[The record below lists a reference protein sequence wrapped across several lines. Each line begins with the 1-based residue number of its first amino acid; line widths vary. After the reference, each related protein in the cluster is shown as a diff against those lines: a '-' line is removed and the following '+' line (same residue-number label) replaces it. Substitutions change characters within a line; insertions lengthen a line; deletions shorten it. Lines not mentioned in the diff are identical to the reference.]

1 MSSEIHQQS
10 VYQDMTIV
18 DADAH
23 VTEDVADIIP
33 YMDDGPIHHR
43 IKNTTNFKSD
53 ILSMSAPAPA
63 SLTYYGSE
71 TDTENKAIASDDEDG
86 DTHLPG
92 ADGETMLGHMQE
104 FNIDYAILSPSTFLG
119 INTINNP
126 RFSVPLASAYN
137 DWVIDRFLDID
148 TSFRSTI
155 LVAADKPD
163 LASEEIDTHAAEDG
177 FVGVALA
184 TAGLKPPLGHERY
197 DPIYQAAQD
206 HELPITLHGVSSG
219 MIKTFPSIYEW
230 AETKAESIFY
240 GHHLT
245 NIWNIVSAMAR
256 GLPARYPDLDIV
268 FQESGIS
275 HVPYLKWQLDDLYM
289 EFSEE
294 FPYLDQLPSEYFD
307 DNFYF
312 TTQPIGMTAKDRSQL
327 ATAIELAG
335 VESIMYAAD
344 FPHPTFD
351 PPAELYNRLNGQ
363 LGDEQERAIMGTR
376 ALEVFGV

>member
-1 MSSEIHQQS
+1 
-10 VYQDMTIV
+10 MTIV

-23 VTEDVADIIP
+23 VTEKVSDIIP
-33 YMDDGPIHHR
+33 YMDDGPIYRR

-71 TDTENKAIASDDEDG
+71 TDTEDKAIGSNDG
-86 DTHLPG
+86 ETSGSQLPG
-92 ADGETMLGHMQE
+92 ADGETMLKHLQE

-119 INTINNP
+119 VNTINNP
-126 RFSVPLASAYN
+126 RFAVPLANAYN
-137 DWVIDRFLDID
+137 AWIVDRFLDVD
-148 TSFRSTI
+148 ESFKSTI

-163 LASEEIDTHAAEDG
+163 LAAEVIDNLAVEDG

-184 TAGLKPPLGHERY
+184 TAGLKPPLGHELY

-206 HELPITLHGVSSG
+206 HGLPITLHGVSSG

-230 AETKAESIFY
+230 SETKAESIFY

-245 NIWNIVSAMAR
+245 NIWNAVSAIAR

-294 FPYLDQLPSEYFD
+294 FPFLEKLPSEYFD

-312 TTQPIGMTAKDRSQL
+312 TTQPIGMTAKDNSQL
-327 ATAIELAG
+327 STAIELAG
-335 VESIMYAAD
+335 VDSIMYAAD

-351 PPAELYNRLNGQ
+351 PPSELYTRLRGQ
-363 LGDEQERAIMGTR
+363 LGDNEEQAIMGTR
-376 ALEVFGV
+376 ALEVFGI